1 MRVISRSQILTLFK
15 KAAES
20 RYSVLE
26 ILVCNAD
33 VPVRGEQIKSCGGE
47 GEGLKNGDASNGNA
61 CNVGYINTVFIICLE
76 PLQPISV

>member
-15 KAAES
+15 RQKS
-20 RYSVLE
+20 RCSVE

-61 CNVGYINTVFIICLE
+61 CNAGYINTVFIICLE